1 LWLFDQVEDLPGRVA
16 FEAPDDFASGLAL
29 LDAALVVVLRAR
41 VDPQAGE
48 DDAVERGIGLTVTT
62 TVRRRNCRRPE
73 ERSTGLTPH
82 KAAKDAS
89 LSSRSGLS
97 PTVISRATAVS
108 GPIPTTSSSC
118 GA

>member
-1 LWLFDQVEDLPGRVA
+1 MEDLPGRIA
-16 FEAPDDFASGLAL
+16 FEATNDFATGLAL
-29 LDAALVVVLRAR
+29 LDPALVVALGAR
-41 VDPQAGE
+41 FDPQAGE
-48 DDAVERGIGLTVTT
+48 HDAVERGIGLTITAAVEAT
-62 TVRRRNCRRPE
+62 E
-73 ERSTGLTPH
+73 LRSTGLTPH

-89 LSSRSGLS
+89 LSRRSGLS